1 MQLLSLIQRQ
11 DLLRVGRP
19 GSIFGFVREGSLHAP
34 FGQTGGKKLAGTVPS
49 ALKFVADSVLEI
61 QSIVSLLSGFL
72 LDFVCAVLLDFT
84 TTTACIR
91 VCNIYMDQCVQL
103 IFPYVM

>member
-1 MQLLSLIQRQ
+1 MWAGLDPSLDLSEKDRCM
-11 DLLRVGRP
+11 LRLGKL
-19 GSIFGFVREGSLHAP
+19 GE
-34 FGQTGGKKLAGTVPS
+34 KKLAGTVPS

-84 TTTACIR
+84 TTGACS
-91 VCNIYMDQCVQL
+91 
-103 IFPYVM
+103 